1 MMQTLIVKSTFLL
14 WKLVGGGMTLWPRPP
29 WVHTFELAPITR
41 FRSEK
46 ATTKGGVTGGW
57 NVTAAPRVPRQEGPK
72 NPKARKT
79 TEPPSQPTQSFKLQ
93 TQFQRSTSTAGKV
106 SYVSL
111 RFSCLKGATT
121 YTGNLLRERPASL
134 PRPWR
139 KRERQ
144 AGNSPWLFPPFYQP
158 HSR

>member
-1 MMQTLIVKSTFLL
+1 MGSSDIFRIKMSNGYTHLTLLL
-14 WKLVGGGMTLWPRPP
+14 PR
-29 WVHTFELAPITR
+29 R

-46 ATTKGGVTGGW
+46 ATTKEGVTEAW

-79 TEPPSQPTQSFKLQ
+79 TEPPSQPTQSFKQQ

-121 YTGNLLRERPASL
+121 YTGNLLRERELRACLDCEERGKGMLVILPGFSLLFTSRVPA
-134 PRPWR
+134 RFWVNV
-139 KRERQ
+139 
-144 AGNSPWLFPPFYQP
+144 G
-158 HSR
+158 